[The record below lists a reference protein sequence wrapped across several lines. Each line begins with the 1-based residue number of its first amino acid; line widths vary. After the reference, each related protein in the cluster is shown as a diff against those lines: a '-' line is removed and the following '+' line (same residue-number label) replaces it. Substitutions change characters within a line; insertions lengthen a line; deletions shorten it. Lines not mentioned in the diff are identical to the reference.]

1 MKKYSEIKKKLNIE
15 IDKHHNNG
23 FVTQIDLN
31 NIFLA
36 NY

>member
-1 MKKYSEIKKKLNIE
+1 MKKYSEIKKNLKIE
-15 IDKHHNNG
+15 NDTLLNNG